1 MTAFLPK
8 FVGRMALVTTV
19 ACTPFLAAAQSPGS
33 GFAATPELSGDGG
46 RTGALRAPLNIIPAP
61 MQAAIGGQEQAP
73 LVQDKLAPTVAARQ
87 SKRAVRAVA
96 AAPGAAGGIV
106 QVGSLGSLQDAPVG
120 LETGFGTDL
129 WRGARLAFI
138 AEQMRRLPENIGLV
152 GLRDMELSLHRGAT
166 AAPVGTVDG
175 TSWYAARLNRFL
187 ALGDTQSVLALEQ
200 LTGAATN
207 DGYAAQALVRAHLG
221 QGNAAAACA
230 VARPKKT
237 TAGWGDTLP
246 FFMRVMVYCQLR
258 GGEYEKASLAL
269 ELNERTL
276 GEDAVFRDIAYLL
289 AAQVAP
295 VFGTAEQA
303 KAARAAGEE
312 PPLVLPD
319 ELTALQIMLLKLAGQ
334 PLPAAVSKFPPYM
347 AAAIAADYGQMPFIQ
362 LRAALMAAR
371 HDGQAV
377 ELFSQVAQL
386 ADLSRW
392 PDPYAV
398 TLDAEGAQDASFETA
413 ENAEE
418 GAETPLNN
426 TEPDGSG
433 NLPEAIFLA
442 HSLRFVDM
450 QPPAQ
455 TLQGLATALRQAHQR
470 GLWADMVRL
479 LADRLTEAQ
488 LGLPEA
494 TATATPDTS
503 NALPTGL
510 SPLDQAVNAAPDG
523 EAPDEA
529 AMMPLTD
536 ADRAVLWAALYFAEQ
551 QPQMAALTDGQNL
564 AATSQRLL
572 DFGKADT
579 QIEDLLASLSL
590 PNDIPSGDG
599 AFVATAS
606 GAAASANTLPAQAG
620 GASVEN
626 LPPLDA
632 PQPVFEAEES
642 APQRLHPI
650 ADFAA
655 YEVAYAA
662 ASPAEKAFMARE
674 LAVYHGLQYDLS
686 AALLAVLPL
695 DEGDA
700 AQARFA
706 NLADKQWT
714 GDLLLA
720 LVAQYGGQTVDDLSA
735 QNIVTLLQALRQAGL
750 EEPAD
755 RLGREVLSHA
765 AATLAVAAPQ
775 SFVAAEQ

>member
-8 FVGRMALVTTV
+8 FLGRVALVTTV
-19 ACTPFLAAAQSPGS
+19 ACTPFLAAAQSPDT
-33 GFAATPELSGDGG
+33 GFAAAPVLSGDGG

-120 LETGFGTDL
+120 LETGFGTNL

-138 AEQMRRLPENIGLV
+138 AEQMRRLPENIGLL

-334 PLPAAVSKFPPYM
+334 PLPASLSKMPPYM
-347 AAAIAADYGQMPFIQ
+347 AAAVAADYGQMPFIQ

-371 HDGQAV
+371 HDAQAI

-398 TLDAEGAQDASFETA
+398 TPDSEDVQDAPFATA
-413 ENAEE
+413 ENAEQ
-418 GAETPLNN
+418 GTETHLRN
-426 TEPDGSG
+426 TKPDGLD

-488 LGLPEA
+488 LGLPKT
-494 TATATPDTS
+494 TADTPDPS
-503 NALPTGL
+503 NTLPTGL
-510 SPLDQAVNAAPDG
+510 APLDQAVNAAPDG

-529 AMMPLTD
+529 IMMPLTD

-564 AATSQRLL
+564 SATSQRLL

-579 QIEDLLASLSL
+579 QIEDLLASLPL
-590 PNDIPSGDG
+590 PNAIPSGDG
-599 AFVATAS
+599 AFGTTAS
-606 GAAASANTLPAQAG
+606 GAAASANTLPSQAG
-620 GASVEN
+620 GTPVEN

-642 APQRLHPI
+642 VPQRLHPI

-655 YEVAYAA
+655 YEAAYAV

-720 LVAQYGGQTVDDLSA
+720 LVAQYGGQAADDLSA
-735 QNIVTLLQALRQAGL
+735 QDIVTLLQALRQAGL
-750 EEPAD
+750 EGPAD

>member
-8 FVGRMALVTTV
+8 FLGRVALVTTV

-33 GFAATPELSGDGG
+33 GFAATPELSGDGS

-120 LETGFGTDL
+120 LETGFGTNL

-334 PLPAAVSKFPPYM
+334 PYRPACQKCRPIWRQRWRPIMGKCRLFNC
-347 AAAIAADYGQMPFIQ
+347 
-362 LRAALMAAR
+362 AR
-371 HDGQAV
+371 H
-377 ELFSQVAQL
+377 
-386 ADLSRW
+386 
-392 PDPYAV
+392 
-398 TLDAEGAQDASFETA
+398 
-413 ENAEE
+413 
-418 GAETPLNN
+418 
-426 TEPDGSG
+426 
-433 NLPEAIFLA
+433 
-442 HSLRFVDM
+442 
-450 QPPAQ
+450 
-455 TLQGLATALRQAHQR
+455 
-470 GLWADMVRL
+470 
-479 LADRLTEAQ
+479 
-488 LGLPEA
+488 
-494 TATATPDTS
+494 
-503 NALPTGL
+503 
-510 SPLDQAVNAAPDG
+510 
-523 EAPDEA
+523 
-529 AMMPLTD
+529 
-536 ADRAVLWAALYFAEQ
+536 
-551 QPQMAALTDGQNL
+551 
-564 AATSQRLL
+564 
-572 DFGKADT
+572 
-579 QIEDLLASLSL
+579 
-590 PNDIPSGDG
+590 
-599 AFVATAS
+599 
-606 GAAASANTLPAQAG
+606 
-620 GASVEN
+620 
-626 LPPLDA
+626 
-632 PQPVFEAEES
+632 
-642 APQRLHPI
+642 
-650 ADFAA
+650 
-655 YEVAYAA
+655 
-662 ASPAEKAFMARE
+662 
-674 LAVYHGLQYDLS
+674 
-686 AALLAVLPL
+686 
-695 DEGDA
+695 
-700 AQARFA
+700 
-706 NLADKQWT
+706 
-714 GDLLLA
+714 
-720 LVAQYGGQTVDDLSA
+720 
-735 QNIVTLLQALRQAGL
+735 
-750 EEPAD
+750 
-755 RLGREVLSHA
+755 
-765 AATLAVAAPQ
+765 
-775 SFVAAEQ
+775 

>member
-1 MTAFLPK
+1 
-8 FVGRMALVTTV
+8 
-19 ACTPFLAAAQSPGS
+19 
-33 GFAATPELSGDGG
+33 
-46 RTGALRAPLNIIPAP
+46 
-61 MQAAIGGQEQAP
+61 
-73 LVQDKLAPTVAARQ
+73 
-87 SKRAVRAVA
+87 
-96 AAPGAAGGIV
+96 
-106 QVGSLGSLQDAPVG
+106 
-120 LETGFGTDL
+120 ETGFGTNL

-237 TAGWGDTLP
+237 TSGWGDTLP

-276 GEDAVFRDIAYLL
+276 GEDEVFRDIAYLL

-319 ELTALQIMLLKLAGQ
+319 ELTALQIMLLKLAGH
-334 PLPAAVSKFPPYM
+334 PLPTSLSKMPPYM
-347 AAAIAADYGQMPFIQ
+347 AAAVAADYGQMPFIQ

-371 HDGQAV
+371 HDAQAI

-398 TLDAEGAQDASFETA
+398 TPDSEDVQDAPFATA

-426 TEPDGSG
+426 TEPDGSD

-455 TLQGLATALRQAHQR
+455 TPQGLATALRQAHRR

-529 AMMPLTD
+529 IMMPLTD
-536 ADRAVLWAALYFAEQ
+536 ADRAVLWAALYLAEQ

-564 AATSQRLL
+564 SATSQRLL

-590 PNDIPSGDG
+590 PNALQSGDG
-599 AFVATAS
+599 AFGATAS
-606 GAAASANTLPAQAG
+606 GAAASANTLPAQDG
-620 GASVEN
+620 DASVEN

-642 APQRLHPI
+642 PPQRLHPI

-655 YEVAYAA
+655 YEAAYAA

-695 DEGDA
+695 AEGDA

-720 LVAQYGGQTVDDLSA
+720 LVAQYGVQAADDLSA
-735 QNIVTLLQALRQAGL
+735 QDIVTLLQALRQAGL

-765 AATLAVAAPQ
+765 AATLALAAPQ